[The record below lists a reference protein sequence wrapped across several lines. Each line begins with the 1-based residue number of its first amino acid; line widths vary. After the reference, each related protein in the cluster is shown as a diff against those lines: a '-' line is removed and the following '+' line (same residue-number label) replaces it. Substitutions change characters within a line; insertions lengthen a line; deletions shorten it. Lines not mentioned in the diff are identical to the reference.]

1 MGNAIHQVGFGERPR
16 VRVAGTVRDI
26 RHDQIGGMPAL
37 EAELCD
43 GSCHID
49 LVWLGRRRIA
59 GIETG
64 SVVVAEGRLGVR
76 HGRTTMFNPRYEL
89 RAGDLRTAEPCT
101 VGTCAADVRAAG
113 FERGRARCGPAGG
126 LHRLESSEAS

>member
-1 MGNAIHQVGFGERPR
+1 MRI
-16 VRVAGTVRDI
+16 AGTVRDI
-26 RHDQIGGMPAL
+26 RHDRIGGMPAL

-43 GSCHID
+43 GSCRID

-64 SVVVAEGRLGVR
+64 SAVVAEGRLGVR

-89 RAGDLRTAEPCT
+89 RAGDPRAAESPA
-101 VGTCAADVRAAG
+101 VGAWAADVRAAG
-113 FERGRARCGPAGG
+113 M
-126 LHRLESSEAS
+126 